1 MKARRSSPAWSLS
14 GKNQPSECDMG
25 AANEKTEWS
34 KGQSGDRM
42 GDIVGFDPHCGW
54 LRNPASPKGWLKH
67 VETLYI
73 NSGIHYNDNIYISY
87 IVMHTCWKWVWETVF
102 WTERNKLRINFWL
115 RFRCLLFLHVSTR
128 LSSRWSRP
136 PEFPSFQSRS
146 ESRPIPDMDFRYQ
159 QDHDFCYGRA
169 LSSYD

>member
-1 MKARRSSPAWSLS
+1 
-14 GKNQPSECDMG
+14 MG

-73 NSGIHYNDNIYISY
+73 NSGIQYNDNIYIY
-87 IVMHTCWKWVWETVF
+87 IYIYIYHILSCIHVGSEF
-102 WTERNKLRINFWL
+102 ERR
-115 RFRCLLFLHVSTR
+115 
-128 LSSRWSRP
+128 SS
-136 PEFPSFQSRS
+136 EQKG
-146 ESRPIPDMDFRYQ
+146 I
-159 QDHDFCYGRA
+159 
-169 LSSYD
+169 SSG

>member
-1 MKARRSSPAWSLS
+1 
-14 GKNQPSECDMG
+14 
-25 AANEKTEWS
+25 
-34 KGQSGDRM
+34 
-42 GDIVGFDPHCGW
+42 
-54 LRNPASPKGWLKH
+54 
-67 VETLYI
+67 
-73 NSGIHYNDNIYISY
+73 
-87 IVMHTCWKWVWETVF
+87 MHTCWKWVWETVF